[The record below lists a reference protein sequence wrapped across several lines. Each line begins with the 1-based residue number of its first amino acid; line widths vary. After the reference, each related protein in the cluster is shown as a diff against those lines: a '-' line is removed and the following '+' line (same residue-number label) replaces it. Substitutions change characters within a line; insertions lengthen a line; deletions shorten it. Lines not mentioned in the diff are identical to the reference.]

1 MAENYAYYYAII
13 DLETRMCVDVQDTT
27 DYADP
32 ELYPE
37 YIPIETWSYDYLM
50 KYYINGAWYEDAEG
64 TIPWS
69 LNE

>member
-13 DLETRMCVDVQDTT
+13 DLETRMCMEVQDTT

-37 YIPIETWSYDYLM
+37 YIAIPEYNEEYIE

-69 LNE
+69 PN